1 MSSQKEK
8 CSPKSAMFFQIKN
21 FELQT
26 LSDQGGHIMNA
37 YYTGTGYRVGTIE
50 TKSQKDRV
58 FGDKLISVICAIVA
72 MVTCPAA
79 VIIEKASVVTALI
92 FAFFGVIGSMET
104 NKISLAFGTLICI
117 AITLVEFLLLK
128 SMTKKSSKKA

>member
-1 MSSQKEK
+1 
-8 CSPKSAMFFQIKN
+8 
-21 FELQT
+21 
-26 LSDQGGHIMNA
+26 MNA

-79 VIIEKASVVTALI
+79 VIIEKASVITALI

-104 NKISLAFGTLICI
+104 NKISLAFGALICI